1 MILTE
6 QEKNDIKS
14 QYESDE
20 ISNDVMIHLRRH
32 YPLKEVQI
40 GNHLIKY
47 LYIDDK
53 MRPLIDNK
61 KSLTNKLYWEVLD
74 KFKGISE
81 PILRRTIKR
90 YLTIIGG

>member
-1 MILTE
+1 MILSE
-6 QEKNDIKS
+6 QEKNDIRS

-40 GNHLIKY
+40 GPHLIKY
-47 LYIDDK
+47 LYVDDK
-53 MRPLIDNK
+53 MRPLINNK
-61 KSLTNKLYWEVLD
+61 KSLTNRLYWEILD
-74 KFKGISE
+74 KFKGQTES
-81 PILRRTIKR
+81 ILRLTIKR